1 MSLHEDS
8 EIGDELRQWERNL
21 VWRGSGTCPMC
32 RRESLIDGPKLGSM
46 LIVCMTLGCDFEC
59 RVQRSY
65 SLKGELAPDSF
76 WMTVHPGVVANKG
89 AA

>member
-1 MSLHEDS
+1 MSLHENS
-8 EIGDELRQWERNL
+8 AIGGELRQWERNL
-21 VWRGSGTCPMC
+21 VWRDICPMC
-32 RRESLIDGPKLGSM
+32 RCKSLIDGPKLSAM

-65 SLKGELAPDSF
+65 SLKDELAPDSF

>member
-1 MSLHEDS
+1 
-8 EIGDELRQWERNL
+8 
-21 VWRGSGTCPMC
+21 
-32 RRESLIDGPKLGSM
+32 M

-76 WMTVHPGVVANKG
+76 WMTVHPGVVADKG

>member
-46 LIVCMTLGCDFEC
+46 LIVCMTVGCDFEC

-65 SLKGELAPDSF
+65 SLKDELAPDSP
-76 WMTVHPGVVANKG
+76 WMTLHPGVVGNKG

>member
-21 VWRGSGTCPMC
+21 LWRGICPMC
-32 RRESLIDGPKLGSM
+32 HRESLIDGPKLGAM
-46 LIVCMTLGCDFEC
+46 LIMCMTLGCDFEC

-76 WMTVHPGVVANKG
+76 WMTVRPRVFANKG